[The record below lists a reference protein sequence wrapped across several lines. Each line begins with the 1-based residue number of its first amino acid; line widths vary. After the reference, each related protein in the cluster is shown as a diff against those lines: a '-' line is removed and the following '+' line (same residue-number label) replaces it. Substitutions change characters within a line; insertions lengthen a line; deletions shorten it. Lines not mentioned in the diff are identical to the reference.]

1 MMTAANIKYNVDEV
15 NKTVTATV
23 DGCTYDAIN
32 LMLKAFRRKNLI
44 LTGMDIDKVTTVNPD
59 ETHVDEND
67 VNLKVHMYPMI
78 TCKEFLLKDTYEGT
92 AIYHPDDNNPF
103 SVERGKEIAR
113 RRLYN
118 TYNKD
123 YKKALENVMDAVYAA
138 VDEDMTAAL
147 EMTSERMLNFKYY
160 EYYDIFK
167 YNLEESNKL

>member
-78 TCKEFLLKDTYEGT
+78 TCKKFLLKDTYEGT
-92 AIYHPDDNNPF
+92 AIYHPDDNNLF
-103 SVERGKEIAR
+103 SHFLLTGLEHSFLNNQKQIRFLLFLER
-113 RRLYN
+113 LF
-118 TYNKD
+118 
-123 YKKALENVMDAVYAA
+123 V
-138 VDEDMTAAL
+138 
-147 EMTSERMLNFKYY
+147 
-160 EYYDIFK
+160 
-167 YNLEESNKL
+167 